1 MVAFK
6 DSKNVFVSLDK
17 PRFNNLMEI
26 LTNFETNEK
35 LAESVRNLRDKIDK
49 YSRLSEDKTR
59 INIYFYPSEASLI
72 IRLFLFN
79 LNIESKQDYFEIVKE
94 DILERETN

>member
-1 MVAFK
+1 MVAYK

-17 PRFNNLMEI
+17 TRFNNLMEI
-26 LTNFETNEK
+26 LTNFEANDK
-35 LAESVRNLRDKIDK
+35 VAESVRNLRDKIDK

-94 DILERETN
+94 DILERQTN